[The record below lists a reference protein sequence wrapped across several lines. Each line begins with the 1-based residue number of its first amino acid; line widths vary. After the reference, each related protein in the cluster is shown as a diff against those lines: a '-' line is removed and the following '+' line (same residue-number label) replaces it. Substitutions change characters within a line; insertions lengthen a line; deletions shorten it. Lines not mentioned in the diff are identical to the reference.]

1 MKKLLLAAF
10 FAFSLCAQSQVTP
23 PGYAMSEQEISQI
36 STMELTSFNQADLIR
51 EAEEKDKM
59 GQMSM
64 YGKIID
70 WNVNADNAGIWTT
83 MPNGDRIWQLRFRT
97 ADAKFAFIGMSI
109 NTDLI
114 S

>member
-23 PGYAMSEQEISQI
+23 LGYAMSEQEISQI

-51 EAEEKDKM
+51 DAEEKDKM

-70 WNVNADNAGIWTT
+70 WNVFTHTLELCFEYQDAF
-83 MPNGDRIWQLRFRT
+83 LRR
-97 ADAKFAFIGMSI
+97 S
-109 NTDLI
+109 LPR
-114 S
+114 